1 VGDEGP
7 QVPSVR
13 SVLRS
18 GAPRF
23 AREAFGP
30 IGAFYLGWKFGNL
43 ATGIALA
50 TGVALALEMYEHRHG
65 RRGTLALISAGFV
78 VVQGVVGLLAN
89 SAVVYLAQPV
99 LVSAIW
105 GIACLVSV
113 PIGRPLL
120 GVFAD
125 AWYSFPEEAR
135 RSQVYRRIFGVES
148 VVWGIYYLARSAIRM
163 LALWKG
169 GVGFF
174 IVVQALTGI
183 PFTIALIVWSIRYAV
198 RGFERELGSERGESL
213 GDAERPAASLEL

>member
-1 VGDEGP
+1 MTVVVESP

-30 IGAFYLGWKFGNL
+30 IGAFYLGWKLGNL

-50 TGVALALEMYEHRHG
+50 TGVALAIEVYEHRHG
-65 RRGTLALISAGFV
+65 RRGTLALISVGFV
-78 VVQGVVGLLAN
+78 VVQGVVGILAN

-105 GIACLVSV
+105 GIAFLVSV
-113 PIGRPLL
+113 PIGRPLM
-120 GVFAD
+120 GPFAD
-125 AWYSFPEEAR
+125 AWYSFPDDVRASR
-135 RSQVYRRIFGVES
+135 TYRRIFGVES
-148 VVWGIYYLARSAIRM
+148 IVWGLYYLARSAIRM

-169 GVGFF
+169 GIGFF
-174 IVVQALTGI
+174 VVVQTLTGI

-198 RGFERELGSERGESL
+198 RGFERAALEPEPVPEALPAGS
-213 GDAERPAASLEL
+213 

>member
-1 VGDEGP
+1 MTAMAQTETA
-7 QVPSVR
+7 QIPSVR

-30 IGAFYLGWKFGNL
+30 IAAFYLGWKFGSL

-50 TGVALALEMYEHRHG
+50 SAVAIALEVYEHRHG
-65 RRGTLALISAGFV
+65 RRGTLALVSAAFV
-78 VVQGVVGLLAN
+78 VVQGVIGLLAN

-99 LVSAIW
+99 LVAAIW

-113 PIGRPLL
+113 PLGRPLM

-125 AWYSFPEEAR
+125 AWYSFPEDVR
-135 RSQVYRRIFGVES
+135 RTNTYKRIFGVES
-148 VVWGIYYLARSAIRM
+148 IVWGVYYLARSAIRM

-174 IVVQALTGI
+174 IVIQTLTGI
-183 PFTIALIVWSIRYAV
+183 PFTVALIVWSIRYAV
-198 RGFERELGSERGESL
+198 RGFEKELRA
-213 GDAERPAASLEL
+213 AEPGPEALPAGR

>member
-1 VGDEGP
+1 MTVAVETP
-7 QVPSVR
+7 RVPSVR

-30 IGAFYLGWKFGNL
+30 IGAFYLGWKVGNL

-50 TGVALALEMYEHRHG
+50 TGVALALEVYEHRHG
-65 RRGTLALISAGFV
+65 RRGTLALLSAAFV
-78 VVQGVVGLLAN
+78 LVQGVIGLLAN

-105 GIACLVSV
+105 GIAFLVSA
-113 PIGRPLL
+113 PIGRPLM

-125 AWYSFPEEAR
+125 AWYPFPEDVR
-135 RSQVYRRIFGVES
+135 QTNTYRRIFGVES
-148 VVWGIYYLARSAIRM
+148 IVWGLYYLARSAIRM

-174 IVVQALTGI
+174 IVIQTLTGI
-183 PFTIALIVWSIRYAV
+183 PFTIVLIVWSIRYAV
-198 RGFERELGSERGESL
+198 REFEKALAAEPADEALPAGS
-213 GDAERPAASLEL
+213 

>member
-1 VGDEGP
+1 MTVAVGTP

-23 AREAFGP
+23 VREAFGP
-30 IGAFYLGWKFGNL
+30 IGAFYLGWKLGNL

-50 TGVALALEMYEHRHG
+50 TGVALAMEVYEHRHG

-78 VVQGVVGLLAN
+78 VVQGIVGLLAN

-99 LVSAIW
+99 LVSALW

-113 PIGRPLL
+113 PLGRPLL
-120 GVFAD
+120 GAFAD

-135 RSQVYRRIFGVES
+135 RSQAYRRIFGFES
-148 VVWGIYYLARSAIRM
+148 IVWGCYYLLRSAIRM

-169 GVGFF
+169 SIGLFV
-174 IVVQALTGI
+174 VVQALTGI

-198 RGFERELGSERGESL
+198 RGFERELA
-213 GDAERPAASLEL
+213 AEPGPEPLPTGR

>member
-1 VGDEGP
+1 VAAETT

-23 AREAFGP
+23 VREAFGP
-30 IGAFYLGWKFGNL
+30 VAAFYVGWELGNL

-50 TGVALALEMYEHRHG
+50 TALALALEVYEHRRG

-78 VVQGVVGLLAN
+78 VAQGLIGLVAN

-99 LVSAIW
+99 LLAAIL

-113 PIGRPLL
+113 PLGRPLM
-120 GVFAD
+120 GAFAD

-135 RSQVYRRIFGVES
+135 RSRAYKRIFGVES
-148 VVWGIYYLARSAIRM
+148 IVWGIYYLARSAIRM

-169 GVGFF
+169 SIGLFV
-174 IVVQALTGI
+174 VVQTLSGI
-183 PFTIALIVWSIRYAV
+183 PFTIVLIVWSIRYAV
-198 RGFERELGSERGESL
+198 RGFEKELAA
-213 GDAERPAASLEL
+213 AEPGPEPLPARR